1 MTLLKLLYVFLYVKK
16 IQFLGNKKTFNSKI
30 DYSQYINH
38 QSRKTTNPK
47 KLDLWLEEDF
57 YNKKKNIFINLFERY
72 KDYIIDKKCLSIGSR
87 VGNEVLALKNFTSEV
102 IGIDIVPY
110 KDLVIKG
117 DMHNLEF
124 KDNQFDFI
132 FTNIIDHSLYPQR
145 FFDQVYSKLKHG
157 GVFFLQCSLKNDE
170 DDLTVFLFKNK
181 KAIKSM
187 GSKFQRIEFKYPSYE
202 SLKYWGFETEV
213 LFYK

>member
-202 SLKYWGFETEV
+202 ILKYWGFETEV